1 MDEKVIK
8 NIEELAK
15 SNNLKGLV
23 KDTLSE
29 IKFTRKS
36 IRQYVYSF
44 VIAIV
49 LSGIIMYNANIVEIM
64 FFAIELINNVVVS
77 FIVIIFTTYSVFQ
90 ALLTDSV
97 TWALL
102 KSDVNLLSISN
113 KSFLHLVLLY
123 IFDIVVNLLSL
134 IILKMMPDGYSLFLN
149 DNANNFIAFFL
160 CFLYFGYNSLI
171 VYEMKNFA
179 INLYRMFSVY
189 NVYHSI
195 DIIEKKEKQEGE

>member
-1 MDEKVIK
+1 MDEQVIK

-15 SNNLKGLV
+15 SNKLKGLV

-29 IKFTRKS
+29 IELTRKS
-36 IRQYVYSF
+36 IGQYLVSG

-49 LSGIIMYNANIVEIM
+49 LSGTILFNANIIAM
-64 FFAIELINNVVVS
+64 MSFAAELLNNTVVA
-77 FIVIIFTTYSVFQ
+77 FIAIIFGTYAVFQ
-90 ALLTDSV
+90 ALMTDSV

-102 KSDVNLLSISN
+102 KSEVNLLNISN

-123 IFDIVVNLLSL
+123 IFDIAVNIVLL
-134 IILKMMPDGYSLFLN
+134 IFLKMMPAGFCLFSSIMV
-149 DNANNFIAFFL
+149 NNFVAFFL

-171 VYEMKNFA
+171 LYEIKNFA

-189 NVYHSI
+189 NIYHSI
-195 DIIEKKEKQEGE
+195 EILEKKKESESD

>member
-1 MDEKVIK
+1 MNEKVIK

-29 IKFTRKS
+29 IRFTRKS
-36 IRQYVYSF
+36 IRQYIYSF
-44 VIAIV
+44 IIAMAITGAIMYDANVISMMSFAIDLINDVVVAFIAI
-49 LSGIIMYNANIVEIM
+49 
-64 FFAIELINNVVVS
+64 
-77 FIVIIFTTYSVFQ
+77 IFGTYAVFQ
-90 ALLTDSV
+90 ALMTDSV

-102 KSDVNLLSISN
+102 KSDVNLLNISN

-123 IFDIVVNLLSL
+123 VFDIAVNLLLL
-134 IILKMMPDGYSLFLN
+134 IVLKMLPDGFCLFSN
-149 DNANNFIAFFL
+149 DRANNLIAFFL

-171 VYEMKNFA
+171 IYEMKNFA

-189 NVYHSI
+189 NIYHSM